1 MNARDL
7 ENAVLARCANVSAGV
22 GLSARDAREAN
33 VFRLA
38 GMVIGSVR
46 PAEAARLRQASDQFF
61 AQSVSAPPLSI
72 QVVAQGWV
80 PVLPRLRDMLSAR
93 LAHH

>member
-7 ENAVLARCANVSAGV
+7 ENAVLARCADVATGA

-61 AQSVSAPPLSI
+61 AQSGSAPLPPTE
-72 QVVAQGWV
+72 VVAQGWV
-80 PVLPRLRDMLSAR
+80 PGLPRLRDMLCAR